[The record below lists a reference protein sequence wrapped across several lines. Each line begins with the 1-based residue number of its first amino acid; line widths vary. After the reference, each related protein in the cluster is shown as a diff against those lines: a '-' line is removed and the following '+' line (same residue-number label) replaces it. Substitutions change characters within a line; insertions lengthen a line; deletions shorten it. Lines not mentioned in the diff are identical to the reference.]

1 MYFCTDAQQ
10 LPAAEKCTASV
21 KFSRGRFAVVNV
33 ADTHGKLGKIR
44 TGVALDELGTANC
57 YVVSKPGCYKFRMVK
72 GNDESQTLSGVTSV
86 AVLWETVNTTTAPA
100 VGSVVDNVVFNGQ
113 YIVSLLAG
121 MPSAMAMQQEPL
133 IDFTHRYADVHLT
146 FRLSKLKSMNRLMP
160 AGLRREIGE
169 EYYPEIRKQ
178 LATKDSMQFKKGE
191 ASVER
196 FPDGKIKLSLKFP
209 NFIMVISEI
218 TWEEMDDF
226 FAEYFGYK
234 AP

>member
-1 MYFCTDAQQ
+1 
-10 LPAAEKCTASV
+10 
-21 KFSRGRFAVVNV
+21 
-33 ADTHGKLGKIR
+33 
-44 TGVALDELGTANC
+44 
-57 YVVSKPGCYKFRMVK
+57 
-72 GNDESQTLSGVTSV
+72 
-86 AVLWETVNTTTAPA
+86 
-100 VGSVVDNVVFNGQ
+100 
-113 YIVSLLAG
+113 

-234 AP
+234 AH